1 MKTLGI
7 NKEKQTLWKAFEY
20 AFSGMYH
27 FFLYER
33 NGKIHLAAA
42 IVVVMLAVGLG
53 LQATQW
59 ILLLLCIGTVICL
72 EMVNC
77 AIENLCNHVQEE
89 FHPVIKIVKDVS
101 AGAVLCA
108 SIISA
113 VIAAIIFIPAIS
125 KLLSV

>member
-1 MKTLGI
+1 MKALSM
-7 NKEKQTLWKAFEY
+7 NKEKHTIWKAFEC
-20 AFSGMYH
+20 AFSGMYY

-33 NGKIHLAAA
+33 NGKIHLAAT
-42 IVVVMLAVGLG
+42 IVVVILAVGLH
-53 LQATQW
+53 LPATQW
-59 ILLLLCIGTVICL
+59 ALLLLCIGIVICL

-101 AGAVLCA
+101 AGAVLGA

-125 KLLSV
+125 KIV